1 MTNDSSTPRRS
12 LLLATIA
19 LALALSG
26 TLMLAAEWYLC
37 ATDAS
42 RFIRPTT
49 IPGLKYEL
57 VPNYHGF
64 YKGIDYRT
72 NQYGFRGESFPRVK
86 PSGEYRVLFLGDS
99 IVQGG
104 HVNEDEAVGARLQ
117 ALWRTRKG
125 FENTRVINAGVSS
138 YDANDYLA
146 MFKYKGYKFAPDY
159 VVVGLFLND
168 NARFIAKPSLPT
180 GADKPDFWRRSFLL
194 RAVAD
199 AISNAGIGSAARRAK
214 PDPDPL
220 AEIAA
225 AIPDPASVRALI
237 RFFDQHQY
245 PLDLVTKE
253 SLPAVFDLQAW
264 AQVRAPLGQ
273 LAEQVRQHHAG
284 LLVVVLPLEFQL
296 TNGYVYPEPQKSIAE
311 MCKSLNIDVL
321 DAAPVLRE
329 LQRQTGRSIYHRQGD
344 MMHFNAAAHAA
355 VAHQIFEHLA
365 QAGVA
370 PARS

>member
-1 MTNDSSTPRRS
+1 MTRDSSAPRRA
-12 LLLATIA
+12 LRLATTALVIGLIA
-19 LALALSG
+19 
-26 TLMLAAEWYLC
+26 TLTLAAEWYLRV
-37 ATDAS
+37 TNAS
-42 RFIRPTT
+42 RFIRATT

-64 YKGIDYRT
+64 YKGVDYRT
-72 NQYGFRGESFPRVK
+72 NQYSFRGESFPRVK
-86 PSGEYRVLFLGDS
+86 PPGEYRVLFLGDS

-125 FENTRVINAGVSS
+125 FEKARVINAGVSS

-146 MFKYKGYKFAPDY
+146 MYKYKGHKFAPDY

-168 NARFIAKPSLPT
+168 NARFITTPSIPT
-180 GADKPDFWRRSFLL
+180 VAGKTDFWQRSFLL

-199 AISNAGIGSAARRAK
+199 AISNTGVGTAARRAN
-214 PDPDPL
+214 PDPALL

-237 RFFDQHQY
+237 RFYDQHKY

-253 SLPAVFDLQAW
+253 SLPAVFDMQAW

-273 LAEQVRQHHAG
+273 LAEQLRQHHAG

-296 TNGYVYPEPQKSIAE
+296 TNGYAYPEPQKSIVE
-311 MCKSLNIDVL
+311 MCKSLSIDVI
-321 DAAPVLRE
+321 DAAPVLRD
-329 LQRQTGRSIYHRQGD
+329 LQQQTGQSIYHRPGD

-355 VAHQIFEHLA
+355 IAHQIFAHLA
-365 QAGVA
+365 QTVGA
-370 PARS
+370 PVRP